1 MKHLLRLR
9 PSPAM
14 VIACIAL
21 MVALGGTSYAA
32 IKLPRNSVGTKQLKA
47 NAVTGPK
54 VKANTI
60 TGADVLESS
69 LAEVPSAA
77 TAATATTA
85 TTATNATNATNATT
99 AANATNS
106 AAVSGNK
113 VRVFSQIGPTTIA
126 NTQLLDLN
134 GLQLFAS
141 CTAGVVS
148 LTAKTTLTGG
158 EISAVSFDASDSI
171 TQSLRSYDDDF
182 VPADTFGVPMNSDSD
197 EIGSL
202 RFSGPTGQFVD
213 VTYNQEDD
221 LPPNTCVLHGFAIG
235 N

>member
-21 MVALGGTSYAA
+21 TVALGGTSYAA
-32 IKLPRNSVGTKQLKA
+32 IKLPRNSVGTKQLKK

-85 TTATNATNATNATT
+85 TTATNATNATNA
-99 AANATNS
+99 ANA

-113 VRVFSQIGPTTIA
+113 VRGFSQVGGPTITNA
-126 NTQLLDLN
+126 QVLDLN
-134 GLQLFAS
+134 GLQLYAS
-141 CTAGVVS
+141 CAGGAVTV
-148 LTAKTTLTGG
+148 TAKTTLNDS
-158 EISAVSFDASDSI
+158 EISAVSFDASDS
-171 TQSLRSYDDDF
+171 TDTSSRNYDDNF
-182 VPADTFGVPMNSDSD
+182 LTTDTFAVPNNSNSD
-197 EIGSL
+197 EVGSL
-202 RFSGPTGQFVD
+202 RFSGTGGKFVD
-213 VTYNQEDD
+213 VTYNEEDN
-221 LPPNTCVLHGFAIG
+221 LGTTECVFHGFAIS